1 MDTRD
6 RTGGDIMDELMI
18 LARIQKIE
26 ASQLRTEAMLR
37 TLIRD
42 LLFEPPIVS
51 QPKKLPNLS
60 VIKTTH

>member
-6 RTGGDIMDELMI
+6 RTGGDIMDELI
-18 LARIQKIE
+18 LLARIQKIE

-42 LLFEPPIVS
+42 MNYIPDVP
-51 QPKKLPNLS
+51 QAPNLT
-60 VIKTTH
+60 VMRPTH